1 MAEARIARNIAHL
14 RERIAQAARRAGRT
28 ATDITLV
35 AVSKTMPPETIRQAY
50 DAGIRHFGENYVQ
63 EALPKINHALLRL
76 PDIQWHFIGHLQT
89 NKVRYAVGRFALI
102 HSVDSLRIAQA
113 LGQRATQTGQ
123 QVPIL
128 LEVKIDPAT
137 TKFGL
142 DADQVLDIA
151 QQILHLPGLQ
161 LQGLMGMAPPHPDP
175 EAARPGFRMLHQ
187 LFQQLPASAR
197 QILSMG
203 MSADFEVAIEEGA
216 SMIRIGTALFGPRHT
231 APSTARKRTG
241 E

>member
-1 MAEARIARNIAHL
+1 MPEARIARNIAHL

-35 AVSKTMPPETIRQAY
+35 AVSKTMPPEIVRQAY

-63 EALPKINHALLRL
+63 DALPKINHTLLQL
-76 PDIQWHFIGHLQT
+76 PDIHWHFIGHLQT
-89 NKVRYAVGRFALI
+89 NKVRYVVGRFALI
-102 HSVDSLRIAQA
+102 HSVDSLRIARA
-113 LGQRATQTGQ
+113 LGQRAIQTGQ

-128 LEVKIDPAT
+128 LEVKIDPAA

-142 DADQVLDIA
+142 DADQVPDIA
-151 QQILHLPGLQ
+151 QQILHIPGVQ
-161 LQGLMGMAPPHPDP
+161 LRGLMGMAPFHPDP
-175 EAARPGFRMLHQ
+175 EAARPGFRLLRQ
-187 LFQQLPASAR
+187 LLQQLPPDAR

-216 SMIRIGTALFGPRHT
+216 NMIRIGTAIFGPRHS
-231 APSTARKRTG
+231 APEAARSTAG